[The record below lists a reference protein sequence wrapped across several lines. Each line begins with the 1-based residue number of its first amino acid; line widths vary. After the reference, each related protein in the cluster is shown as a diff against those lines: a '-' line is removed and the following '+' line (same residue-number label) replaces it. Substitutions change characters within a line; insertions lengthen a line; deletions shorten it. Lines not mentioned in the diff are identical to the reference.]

1 MISLYVVKKVSLK
14 EAQRKQI
21 MSKSEKELKVESVTV
36 REGEMAQ
43 LRHRLTKEMVDLTD
57 EYVTL
62 HAEESNLD
70 GRFSAEELRTIAD
83 KMDELKAMESKLTQ

>member
-1 MISLYVVKKVSLK
+1 MN
-14 EAQRKQI
+14 
-21 MSKSEKELKVESVTV
+21 KSEKESKIESLTV
-36 REGEMAQ
+36 KEGEMAQ
-43 LRHRLTKEMVDLTD
+43 FKHRLTKEVVDLTD

-70 GRFSAEELRTIAD
+70 GCFSAEELRTIAD